1 MKTKAVFPYIL
12 AIGLLLAVSISA
24 HAQSHHMQSHHPP
37 PPPMPPPVVAGPT
50 LPSAP
55 AALAV
60 PNPFGPPPGTLDLY
74 QRPDN
79 FHNLVQQPFP
89 IFIPGP
95 SFFPGYGF
103 GGPDPY
109 APYTPGP
116 YGPGYSSPAAAASPQ
131 AGPMRAF
138 ATGGLRLE
146 TEPGSAQ
153 IFVDGYYSGLVEDYG
168 LRGRIL
174 ELAAG
179 SHHIELRAPGYGVLA
194 FDISIIP
201 NQTSRF
207 RGDLQLLAPPL
218 PAASAV
224 TASASAAPRKYYI
237 IPNCYAGD
245 RPPTAALPAGC
256 DRAKMREVR

>member
-1 MKTKAVFPYIL
+1 MKTKAVSPYIL

-24 HAQSHHMQSHHPP
+24 QAQSQHMQSRHPLPP
-37 PPPMPPPVVAGPT
+37 PAPPVVTGPT

-60 PNPFGPPPGTLDLY
+60 PNPFGPPPGTVDLY
-74 QRPDN
+74 RRPDN

-89 IFIPGP
+89 IFLPGP

-116 YGPGYSSPAAAASPQ
+116 YGPGYYPQATSGSPQ

-138 ATGGLRLE
+138 AKGGLRLE
-146 TEPGSAQ
+146 TEPGTAQ
-153 IFVDGYYSGLVEDYG
+153 IYVDGYYSGLVEDYG
-168 LRGRIL
+168 LRGSIL

-179 SHHIELRAPGYGVLA
+179 SHHIDLRAPGYAVLA
-194 FDISIIP
+194 FDVSIIP

-218 PAASAV
+218 PAPSSV
-224 TASASAAPRKYYI
+224 TASAVARKYYI

-245 RPPTAALPAGC
+245 RPPTGALPAGC
-256 DRAKMREVR
+256 DRAKMREAR

>member
-1 MKTKAVFPYIL
+1 MKTKAVSPYIL
-12 AIGLLLAVSISA
+12 AMGLLLAVSISA
-24 HAQSHHMQSHHPP
+24 GAQQQHMQPQHPSHHPP
-37 PPPMPPPVVAGPT
+37 PPPPPVIAGPT

-79 FHNLVQQPFP
+79 FHNLVRRPFP
-89 IFIPGP
+89 IFFSGP
-95 SFFPGYGF
+95 SFFPGYGY

-109 APYTPGP
+109 APYAPGP
-116 YGPGYSSPAAAASPQ
+116 YGPGYYPQ
-131 AGPMRAF
+131 A
-138 ATGGLRLE
+138 TKGGLRFE
-146 TEPGSAQ
+146 TEPGTAQ

-179 SHHIELRAPGYGVLA
+179 SHHIELRAPGYAVLA
-194 FDISIIP
+194 FDVSIIP

-224 TASASAAPRKYYI
+224 TASAAPRKYYI

-245 RPPTAALPAGC
+245 RPPTGALPAGC
-256 DRAKMREVR
+256 DRTKMREVR

>member
-12 AIGLLLAVSISA
+12 AMGLLLAVSISA
-24 HAQSHHMQSHHPP
+24 HAQSQRMQSRHPQPP
-37 PPPMPPPVVAGPT
+37 PAPPPVVTGPT

-74 QRPDN
+74 RRPDN
-79 FHNLVQQPFP
+79 FHNLTPQPLP
-89 IFIPGP
+89 IFFPGQ
-95 SFFPGYGF
+95 SIFPGYGY

-109 APYTPGP
+109 MP
-116 YGPGYSSPAAAASPQ
+116 YGPGYYPQSASPQ
-131 AGPMRAF
+131 GGPLRAF
-138 ATGGLRLE
+138 AEGGLRLE
-146 TEPGSAQ
+146 TEPGTAQ
-153 IFVDGYYSGLVEDYG
+153 VYVDGYYAGLVEDYG
-168 LRGRIL
+168 LRGRL
-174 ELAAG
+174 LQLPAG
-179 SHHIELRAPGYGVLA
+179 SHHIELRAPGYAVLG

-207 RGDLQLLAPPL
+207 RGDLQLLAAPL

-224 TASASAAPRKYYI
+224 TASAAAAARKYYI

-245 RPPTAALPAGC
+245 RPPTGALPAGC